1 MGGLLLHELCSS
13 DGVEARPRALVVIL
27 FAANGAE
34 QALARARQWQP
45 SVPQAA
51 FVGIELD
58 AAVERTDIAALQR
71 TAAAA
76 ATARSIRPSQIILF
90 GAGAAGRLAVDL
102 VLQGAIPAT
111 GVIGLDIPP
120 SPAPTR
126 IVPTPAR
133 VRLVQHRTS
142 EDPHAASFRALVDA
156 MQRQDIDVR
165 RMILPDAAHDAPG
178 VTLRACG
185 GFLVELVA
193 NASCFPLGSP
203 TLIFRASSTSSR
215 PRTPR

>member
-1 MGGLLLHELCSS
+1 MTGGLLLHELRSS
-13 DGVEARPRALVVIL
+13 HGTEAPPRALVAIL
-27 FAANGAE
+27 FSAGKGAE
-34 QALARARQWQP
+34 QALALARQWQP

-58 AAVERTDIAALQR
+58 AAMERTDIAALLR

-76 ATARSIRPSQIILF
+76 ATARSMRTSQIILL

-102 VLQGAIPAT
+102 VVQGAIPAT

-126 IVPTPAR
+126 IVPTLAR

-165 RMILPDAAHDAPG
+165 SMILPDAAHDAPG
-178 VTLRACG
+178 VTVRACG

-193 NASCFPLGSP
+193 NASFPLGSSWR
-203 TLIFRASSTSSR
+203 F
-215 PRTPR
+215 